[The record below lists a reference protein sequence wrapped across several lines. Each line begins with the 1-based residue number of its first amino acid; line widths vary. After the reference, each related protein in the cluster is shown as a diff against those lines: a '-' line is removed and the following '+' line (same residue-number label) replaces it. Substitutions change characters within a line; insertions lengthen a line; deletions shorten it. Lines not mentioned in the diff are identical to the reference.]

1 MEISPQNSPR
11 IPPAK
16 RDPLD
21 QYALEIA
28 RRNKLEGE
36 SLQKLSAI
44 FPAGATTL
52 HRKIKGWLEQRR
64 FELTDTWSGQT
75 TAMQAAIDEPLGER
89 LARETAIR
97 RARVAHLSGV
107 EAATGE
113 DYRIQATDNERAR
126 AAYQAGDHLH
136 RALGD
141 VAARFLVD
149 RLRPQMTIGL
159 ASGRGVALTVDRLE
173 DLAKDRR
180 EWMSGYQGIKIYSL
194 SGGSWMGTWA
204 MPFNRPLDADANV
217 FHLGTILH
225 VSPGIRTYIGSWLLA
240 GERVTDPPSYEGVH
254 LDLAIVG
261 IGQLNTGHHFLRPD
275 AALQLESMSNAL
287 ASIREFQDTDGDKH
301 ASIADICHVLFYV
314 GPGQPPKQISKAIT
328 ELNNA
333 MSTAPRKTLESA
345 EEVILVAG
353 GAQKEEAL
361 YHFVKGDCRDAPI
374 DPARVTLIT
383 DSWTANRIL
392 ERGSILNRGAAK
404 TRCANRRPRQKR
416 CP

>member
-1 MEISPQNSPR
+1 MEISPQTGPR
-11 IPPAK
+11 QTPTK
-16 RDPLD
+16 DDPLD
-21 QYALEIA
+21 QFALEIA

-36 SLQKLSAI
+36 SLQKLSGI

-52 HRKIKGWLEQRR
+52 HRKLKGWLEEGR
-64 FELTDTWSGQT
+64 FELTDKWSGQT

-89 LARETAIR
+89 LARETSIR
-97 RARVAHLSGV
+97 RARVTHFTGV

-113 DYRIQATDNERAR
+113 DYRMQATSEKGQ
-126 AAYQAGDHLH
+126 AAYQAGDYLH

-141 VAARFLVD
+141 VAARFLID

-180 EWMSGYQGIKIYSL
+180 EWMSGYQGVRIFSL
-194 SGGSWMGTWA
+194 SGGSWMGTWS

-225 VSPGIRTYIGSWLLA
+225 VSPGIRTYIGSWLLE
-240 GERVTDPPSYEGVH
+240 GERVAEPPSYEDVH

-275 AALQLESMSNAL
+275 AALQLESMSEAL
-287 ASIREFQDTDGDKH
+287 ASIREFQDKDGDRH

-314 GPGQPPKQISKAIT
+314 GEGQPPDQIAKAISD
-328 ELNNA
+328 LNNA

-361 YHFVKGDCRDAPI
+361 YHFVKGNCREAPI

-383 DSWTANRIL
+383 DSWTAHRIL
-392 ERGSILNRGAAK
+392 ERG
-404 TRCANRRPRQKR
+404 
-416 CP
+416 

>member
-1 MEISPQNSPR
+1 MEMHSQT
-11 IPPAK
+11 PPGQPSVK
-16 RDPLD
+16 DDPLD
-21 QYALEIA
+21 RFALEIA

-36 SLQKLSAI
+36 SLQKLAGI

-52 HRKIKGWLEQRR
+52 HRKLKGWLEEGR
-64 FELTDTWSGQT
+64 FELTDKWSGQT
-75 TAMQAAIDEPLGER
+75 TALQAAIDEPLGER
-89 LARETAIR
+89 LARETGIR
-97 RARVAHLSGV
+97 RARVAHLTGV
-107 EAATGE
+107 DAAAGE
-113 DYRIQATDNERAR
+113 DYRQPAGDERAQ

-141 VAARFLVD
+141 VAARFLID

-180 EWMSGYQGIKIYSL
+180 EWMSGYQGVKIFSL

-204 MPFNRPLDADANV
+204 IPFNRPLDADANV

-240 GERVTDPPSYEGVH
+240 GERVADQPSYEGVH

-275 AALQLESMSNAL
+275 AALQLESMSHAL
-287 ASIREFQDTDGDKH
+287 ASIREFQDKDGDRH

-314 GPGQPPKQISKAIT
+314 GAGQPPDQITNAIS
-328 ELNNA
+328 ELNSA
-333 MSTAPRKTLESA
+333 MSTAPRQVLQSA

-361 YHFVKGDCRDAPI
+361 YHFVKGNCRDAPI

-392 ERGSILNRGAAK
+392 ERG
-404 TRCANRRPRQKR
+404 
-416 CP
+416 

>member
-1 MEISPQNSPR
+1 
-11 IPPAK
+11 
-16 RDPLD
+16 LD

-36 SLQKLSAI
+36 SLQKLSKI

-52 HRKIKGWLEQRR
+52 HRKIKGWLEQGR

-75 TAMQAAIDEPLGER
+75 TASQTVIDEPLGER
-89 LARETAIR
+89 LARATSIR

-113 DYRIQATDNERAR
+113 DYRMQTSNNERAQ
-126 AAYQAGDHLH
+126 AAYQAGDFLH

-141 VAARFLVD
+141 VAARFLID
-149 RLRPQMTIGL
+149 QLRPQMTIGL

-173 DLAKDRR
+173 ELAKDRR
-180 EWMSGYQGIKIYSL
+180 EWMSGYQGVKIVSL

-225 VSPGIRTYIGSWLLA
+225 VSPRIRTYIGSWLLA
-240 GERVTDPPSYEGVH
+240 GERVAEQSNYDSVH

-275 AALQLESMSNAL
+275 AALQMESMSDAL
-287 ASIREFQDTDGDKH
+287 DSIRDFQDKEGGQH

-314 GPGQPPKQISKAIT
+314 GTGQPPNRLAKAIG
-328 ELNNA
+328 ELNKA
-333 MSTAPRKTLESA
+333 MSTAPRKTLENA

-361 YHFVKGDCRDAPI
+361 YHFIKGNCRGAPI

-392 ERGSILNRGAAK
+392 ERG
-404 TRCANRRPRQKR
+404 
-416 CP
+416 

>member
-1 MEISPQNSPR
+1 MEISPQTGPR
-11 IPPAK
+11 QAPTK
-16 RDPLD
+16 DDPLD
-21 QYALEIA
+21 QFALEIA

-52 HRKIKGWLEQRR
+52 HRKLKGWLEEGR
-64 FELTDTWSGQT
+64 FELTDKWSGQT

-89 LARETAIR
+89 LARETSIR
-97 RARVAHLSGV
+97 RARVTHLTGV

-113 DYRIQATDNERAR
+113 DYRMQATSEKGQ
-126 AAYQAGDHLH
+126 AAYQAGDYLH

-141 VAARFLVD
+141 VAARFLID

-180 EWMSGYQGIKIYSL
+180 EWMSGYQGVRIFSL
-194 SGGSWMGTWA
+194 SGGSWMGTWS

-225 VSPGIRTYIGSWLLA
+225 VSPGIRTYIGSWLLE
-240 GERVTDPPSYEGVH
+240 GERAAEPPSYDDVH

-275 AALQLESMSNAL
+275 AALQLESMSDAL
-287 ASIREFQDTDGDKH
+287 ASIREFQDKDGDRH

-314 GPGQPPKQISKAIT
+314 GEGQPPDQIAKAISD
-328 ELNNA
+328 LNNA

-361 YHFVKGDCRDAPI
+361 YHFVKGNCRGAPI

-392 ERGSILNRGAAK
+392 ERG
-404 TRCANRRPRQKR
+404 
-416 CP
+416 

>member
-1 MEISPQNSPR
+1 MEISPQAAPR
-11 IPPAK
+11 ISPT
-16 RDPLD
+16 RDDPLD
-21 QYALEIA
+21 QFALEIA
-28 RRNKLEGE
+28 RRNKLDGE
-36 SLQKLSAI
+36 SLQKLSKI

-52 HRKIKGWLEQRR
+52 HRKLKGWLEEGR
-64 FELTDTWSGQT
+64 FELTDKWSGRT
-75 TAMQAAIDEPLGER
+75 TALQAAIDEPLGER

-97 RARVAHLSGV
+97 RARVAHLTGV
-107 EAATGE
+107 EAAAGE
-113 DYRIQATDNERAR
+113 DYRMQGASEKGQ
-126 AAYQAGDHLH
+126 AAYQAGDYLH

-141 VAARFLVD
+141 VAARFLID

-180 EWMSGYQGIKIYSL
+180 EWMSGYQGVRIYSL

-217 FHLGTILH
+217 FHMGTILH
-225 VSPGIRTYIGSWLLA
+225 VSPGIRTYIGSWLLE
-240 GERVTDPPSYEGVH
+240 GERVAEQPSYQGVH

-275 AALQLESMSNAL
+275 AALQLESMSEAL
-287 ASIREFQDTDGDKH
+287 ASIREFQDKDGDRH

-314 GPGQPPKQISKAIT
+314 GTGQPPDQIAKAISD
-328 ELNNA
+328 LNNA
-333 MSTAPRKTLESA
+333 MSTAPRETLESA

-361 YHFVKGDCRDAPI
+361 YHFVKGNCRGAPI

-392 ERGSILNRGAAK
+392 ERG
-404 TRCANRRPRQKR
+404 
-416 CP
+416 

>member
-1 MEISPQNSPR
+1 MELSPQTTPRQSPT
-11 IPPAK
+11 K
-16 RDPLD
+16 DDQLD
-21 QYALEIA
+21 QFALEIA

-36 SLQKLSAI
+36 SLQKLSSI

-52 HRKIKGWLEQRR
+52 HRKLKGWLEEGR
-64 FELTDTWSGQT
+64 FELTDKWSGQT
-75 TAMQAAIDEPLGER
+75 TALPAAIDEPLGER

-97 RARVAHLSGV
+97 RARVAHLTGV

-113 DYRIQATDNERAR
+113 DYRMQGGSEKGQ
-126 AAYQAGDHLH
+126 AAYQAGDYLH

-141 VAARFLVD
+141 VAARFLID

-159 ASGRGVALTVDRLE
+159 SSGRGVALTVDRLE
-173 DLAKDRR
+173 DLAKNRR
-180 EWMSGYQGIKIYSL
+180 EWMSGYQGVRIYSL

-240 GERVTDPPSYEGVH
+240 GERVVEQPSYKGVH

-275 AALQLESMSNAL
+275 AALQLESMSDAL
-287 ASIREFQDTDGDKH
+287 ASIREFQDKDGDRH

-314 GPGQPPKQISKAIT
+314 GTGQPPVQIAKAISD
-328 ELNNA
+328 LNNA
-333 MSTAPRKTLESA
+333 MSTAPRETLESA

-361 YHFVKGDCRDAPI
+361 YHFVKGNCRGAPI

-392 ERGSILNRGAAK
+392 ERG
-404 TRCANRRPRQKR
+404 
-416 CP
+416 

>member
-1 MEISPQNSPR
+1 MEISPQTSPR
-11 IPPAK
+11 QSSPK
-16 RDPLD
+16 DDPLD
-21 QYALEIA
+21 QFALEIA
-28 RRNKLEGE
+28 RRNKLEGD
-36 SLQKLSAI
+36 SLQLLSGV
-44 FPAGATTL
+44 FPGGATTL
-52 HRKIKGWLEQRR
+52 HRKLKGWLEEGR
-64 FELTDTWSGQT
+64 FELIDKWSGQT
-75 TAMQAAIDEPLGER
+75 TARQAAIDEPLGER
-89 LARETAIR
+89 LARETSIR
-97 RARVAHLSGV
+97 RARVVHVSGV
-107 EAATGE
+107 EAAAGE
-113 DYRIQATDNERAR
+113 DYRISPANEKAQAAF
-126 AAYQAGDHLH
+126 QAGDYLH

-141 VAARFLVD
+141 VAARFLID

-173 DLAKDRR
+173 ELAKDRR
-180 EWMSGYQGIKIYSL
+180 EWMSGYQRVRIFSL

-240 GERVTDPPSYEGVH
+240 GERETEQASHGDVH

-275 AALQLESMSNAL
+275 AALQMESMGEAL
-287 ASIREFQDTDGDKH
+287 ATIREFQDRDGDRH

-314 GPGQPPKQISKAIT
+314 GAGDPPVQIAKAIT

-333 MSTAPRKTLESA
+333 MSTAPRRILESA
-345 EEVILVAG
+345 EEVIMVAG

-361 YHFVKGDCRDAPI
+361 FHFVKGNCPDAPI
-374 DPARVTLIT
+374 DPSRVTLIT

-392 ERGSILNRGAAK
+392 DRG
-404 TRCANRRPRQKR
+404 
-416 CP
+416 

>member
-1 MEISPQNSPR
+1 M
-11 IPPAK
+11 
-16 RDPLD
+16 D
-21 QYALEIA
+21 QFALEIA

-36 SLQKLSAI
+36 SLQNLSRT

-52 HRKIKGWLEQRR
+52 HRKLKGWLDEGR
-64 FELTDTWSGQT
+64 FDLIDKWSGQT
-75 TAMQAAIDEPLGER
+75 TDLQAAIVIDEPLGER
-89 LARETAIR
+89 LARETMIR
-97 RARVAHLSGV
+97 RARVARLSGV
-107 EAATGE
+107 EAAAGE
-113 DYRIQATDNERAR
+113 DYRMEPTSERGQ
-126 AAYQAGDHLH
+126 AAYHAGDYLH

-141 VAARFLVD
+141 VAARFLID
-149 RLRPQMTIGL
+149 RLRPNMTIGL

-180 EWMSGYQGIKIYSL
+180 EWMSGYQGVRIFSL

-204 MPFNRPLDADANV
+204 MPFPRPLDADANV

-225 VSPGIRTYIGSWLLA
+225 VSPDIRTYIGSWLLT
-240 GERVTDPPSYEGVH
+240 GERVAEQPSYDGVH

-275 AALQLESMSNAL
+275 AALQLESMGNAL
-287 ASIREFQDTDGDKH
+287 DSIREFQDKDGDQH
-301 ASIADICHVLFYV
+301 SSIADICHVLFYV
-314 GPGQPPKQISKAIT
+314 GTGQPHHKIAQAIN

-333 MSTAPRKTLESA
+333 MSTPPRQVLENA

-361 YHFVKGDCRDAPI
+361 YHFVKGNCRDAPI

-392 ERGSILNRGAAK
+392 ERG
-404 TRCANRRPRQKR
+404 
-416 CP
+416 

>member
-1 MEISPQNSPR
+1 MEISPQTS
-11 IPPAK
+11 PPASPAK
-16 RDPLD
+16 DDPLD

-36 SLQKLSAI
+36 SLQKLSKI

-52 HRKIKGWLEQRR
+52 HRKIKGWLEQGR

-75 TAMQAAIDEPLGER
+75 TASQTVIDEPLGER
-89 LARETAIR
+89 LARATSIR

-113 DYRIQATDNERAR
+113 DYRMQTSNNERAQ
-126 AAYQAGDHLH
+126 AAYQAGDFLH

-141 VAARFLVD
+141 VAARFLID
-149 RLRPQMTIGL
+149 QLRPQMTIGL

-173 DLAKDRR
+173 ELAKDRR
-180 EWMSGYQGIKIYSL
+180 EWMSGYQGVKIVSL

-225 VSPGIRTYIGSWLLA
+225 VSPRIRTYIGSWLLA
-240 GERVTDPPSYEGVH
+240 GERVTEQSNYDSVH

-275 AALQLESMSNAL
+275 AALQMESMSDAL
-287 ASIREFQDTDGDKH
+287 DSIRDFQDKEGGQH

-314 GPGQPPKQISKAIT
+314 GTGQPPNRLAKAIG
-328 ELNNA
+328 ELNKA
-333 MSTAPRKTLESA
+333 MSTAPGKTLENA

-361 YHFVKGDCRDAPI
+361 YHFIKGNCRGAPI

-392 ERGSILNRGAAK
+392 ERG
-404 TRCANRRPRQKR
+404 
-416 CP
+416 

>member
-1 MEISPQNSPR
+1 MDVSPQSAPRQSPS
-11 IPPAK
+11 K
-16 RDPLD
+16 DDPLD
-21 QYALEIA
+21 RFALEIA

-36 SLQKLSAI
+36 SLQKLSGV

-52 HRKIKGWLEQRR
+52 HRKLKGWLEEGR

-75 TAMQAAIDEPLGER
+75 TALQAAIDEPLGER

-97 RARVAHLSGV
+97 RARVARLTGF
-107 EAATGE
+107 EAAAGE
-113 DYRIQATDNERAR
+113 DYWMQGASDRGQ
-126 AAYQAGDHLH
+126 AAYQAGDYLH

-141 VAARFLVD
+141 VAARFLID

-180 EWMSGYQGIKIYSL
+180 EWMSGYQGVRIYSL

-240 GERVTDPPSYEGVH
+240 GERVTERPSYKGVH

-275 AALQLESMSNAL
+275 AALQLES
-287 ASIREFQDTDGDKH
+287 IREFQDKEGDRH

-314 GPGQPPKQISKAIT
+314 GTGEPPDQIAKAIRD
-328 ELNNA
+328 LNNA
-333 MSTAPRKTLESA
+333 MSTAPRETLESA

-361 YHFVKGDCRDAPI
+361 YHFVKGHCRDAPI

-392 ERGSILNRGAAK
+392 DRG
-404 TRCANRRPRQKR
+404 
-416 CP
+416 

>member
-1 MEISPQNSPR
+1 MEITPRAAPEQSPT
-11 IPPAK
+11 K
-16 RDPLD
+16 DDPLD
-21 QYALEIA
+21 QFALEIA
-28 RRNKLEGE
+28 RRNKIEGE
-36 SLQKLSAI
+36 SLKKLSGI

-52 HRKIKGWLEQRR
+52 HRKLKGWLEEGR
-64 FELTDTWSGQT
+64 FELIDKWSGPT
-75 TAMQAAIDEPLGER
+75 TALQAAIDEPLGER

-97 RARVAHLSGV
+97 RARVAHLTGV
-107 EAATGE
+107 DAATGE
-113 DYRIQATDNERAR
+113 DYRIQATTERGQ
-126 AAYQAGDHLH
+126 AAYQAGDYLH

-141 VAARFLVD
+141 VAARFLID

-180 EWMSGYQGIKIYSL
+180 EWMSGYQDVRLYSL

-225 VSPGIRTYIGSWLLA
+225 VSPRIRTYIGSWLLA
-240 GERVTDPPSYEGVH
+240 GERVAEQVSYQGVH

-275 AALQLESMSNAL
+275 AALQLESMSEAL
-287 ASIREFQDTDGDKH
+287 ASIREFQGKDGDQH
-301 ASIADICHVLFYV
+301 AGIADICHVLFYV
-314 GPGQPPKQISKAIT
+314 GTGQPPKRIAKAISD
-328 ELNNA
+328 LNNA
-333 MSTAPRKTLESA
+333 MSTPPRETLQSA

-361 YHFVKGDCRDAPI
+361 YHFVKGNCREAPI

-392 ERGSILNRGAAK
+392 ERG
-404 TRCANRRPRQKR
+404 
-416 CP
+416 

>member
-1 MEISPQNSPR
+1 MEISPLKAPGQSPT
-11 IPPAK
+11 K
-16 RDPLD
+16 EDPLD
-21 QYALEIA
+21 QFALEIA

-36 SLQKLSAI
+36 SLQKLAST

-52 HRKIKGWLEQRR
+52 HRKLKAWLEEGR
-64 FELTDTWSGQT
+64 FELIDKWSGQT
-75 TAMQAAIDEPLGER
+75 TGLQGAIDEPLGER

-97 RARVAHLSGV
+97 RARVVHLTGV
-107 EAATGE
+107 EAASGE
-113 DYRIQATDNERAR
+113 DYRIQATSERAQ

-141 VAARFLVD
+141 VAARFLID
-149 RLRPQMTIGL
+149 RLRPQMSIGL

-180 EWMSGYQGIKIYSL
+180 EWMSGYQGVRIYSL

-204 MPFNRPLDADANV
+204 IPFNRPLDADANV

-225 VSPGIRTYIGSWLLA
+225 VSPGIRTYIGSWLLS
-240 GERVTDPPSYEGVH
+240 GERVAEQPSYEGVH

-275 AALQLESMSNAL
+275 AALQLESMSDAL
-287 ASIREFQDTDGDKH
+287 ANIREFQDKECDRH

-314 GPGQPPKQISKAIT
+314 GTGQPPPQIAKAISD
-328 ELNNA
+328 LNNA
-333 MSTAPRKTLESA
+333 MSTAPRETLESA

-361 YHFVKGDCRDAPI
+361 YHFVKGNCPEAPI

-383 DSWTANRIL
+383 DSWTANRIFD
-392 ERGSILNRGAAK
+392 RG
-404 TRCANRRPRQKR
+404 
-416 CP
+416 

>member
-1 MEISPQNSPR
+1 MEISSNT
-11 IPPAK
+11 PPGQSQSK
-16 RDPLD
+16 EDPLD
-21 QYALEIA
+21 QFALEIA

-36 SLQKLSAI
+36 SLQKLSSI

-52 HRKIKGWLEQRR
+52 HRKLKGWLEEGR
-64 FELTDTWSGQT
+64 FELTDKWSGQT
-75 TAMQAAIDEPLGER
+75 TAFQAAIDEPLGER
-89 LARETAIR
+89 LARETSIR
-97 RARVAHLSGV
+97 RARVAHLTGV
-107 EAATGE
+107 EPANGE
-113 DYRIQATDNERAR
+113 DYLLQATSERGQ
-126 AAYQAGDHLH
+126 AAYQAGDYLH

-141 VAARFLVD
+141 VAARFLID

-180 EWMSGYQGIKIYSL
+180 EWMSGYQGVRIFSL

-225 VSPGIRTYIGSWLLA
+225 VSPGIRTYVGSWLLA
-240 GERVTDPPSYEGVH
+240 GERVAEQPSYEGVR

-275 AALQLESMSNAL
+275 AALQLESMSDAL
-287 ASIREFQDTDGDKH
+287 ASIREFQDKDGDRH

-314 GPGQPPKQISKAIT
+314 GTGQPPDQIAKAIT
-328 ELNNA
+328 DLNNA
-333 MSTAPRKTLESA
+333 MSTAPRETLKSA

-361 YHFVKGDCRDAPI
+361 YHFVKGNCRGAPI

-392 ERGSILNRGAAK
+392 ERG
-404 TRCANRRPRQKR
+404 
-416 CP
+416 

>member
-1 MEISPQNSPR
+1 MEISTQTAARQSPT
-11 IPPAK
+11 K
-16 RDPLD
+16 DDPLD
-21 QYALEIA
+21 QFALEIA

-36 SLQKLSAI
+36 SLQKLSRI

-52 HRKIKGWLEQRR
+52 HRKLKGWLEEGR
-64 FELTDTWSGQT
+64 FELADKWSGQT
-75 TAMQAAIDEPLGER
+75 TTFQAAIDEPLGEH
-89 LARETAIR
+89 LARETGIR
-97 RARVAHLSGV
+97 RARVAQLTGV
-107 EAATGE
+107 DAAAGE
-113 DYRIQATDNERAR
+113 DYRMQATSERGL
-126 AAYQAGDHLH
+126 AAYQAGDYLH

-141 VAARFLVD
+141 IAARLLID
-149 RLRPQMTIGL
+149 RLRPKMTIGL

-180 EWMSGYQGIKIYSL
+180 EWMSGYQGVRIFSL

-240 GERVTDPPSYEGVH
+240 GERVAEHPSYEGVH

-261 IGQLNTGHHFLRPD
+261 MGQLNTGHHFLRPD
-275 AALQLESMSNAL
+275 AALQLESMSDAL
-287 ASIREFQDTDGDKH
+287 ASIREFQDKDGDRH

-314 GPGQPPKQISKAIT
+314 GTGQPPDQLAKAISD
-328 ELNNA
+328 LNDA
-333 MSTAPRKTLESA
+333 MSTAPRETLESA

-361 YHFVKGDCRDAPI
+361 YHFVKGNCKDAPI

-383 DSWTANRIL
+383 DAWTARRIL
-392 ERGSILNRGAAK
+392 ERG
-404 TRCANRRPRQKR
+404 
-416 CP
+416 

>member
-1 MEISPQNSPR
+1 MEISPKGGLRQSLT
-11 IPPAK
+11 K
-16 RDPLD
+16 DDPLD
-21 QYALEIA
+21 QFALEIA

-36 SLQKLSAI
+36 SLQALSSI

-52 HRKIKGWLEQRR
+52 HRKLKGWLEEGR
-64 FELTDTWSGQT
+64 FELTDKWSGQT
-75 TAMQAAIDEPLGER
+75 TALQAAIDEPLGER

-97 RARVAHLSGV
+97 RARVARVTGV

-113 DYRIQATDNERAR
+113 DYRMQATSEKGQS
-126 AAYQAGDHLH
+126 AYQAGDYLH
-136 RALGD
+136 MALGD
-141 VAARFLVD
+141 VAARFLID

-159 ASGRGVALTVDRLE
+159 ASGRGVALTVERLE

-180 EWMSGYQGIKIYSL
+180 EWMSGYQGVRIFSL
-194 SGGSWMGTWA
+194 SGGSWMGTWS

-240 GERVTDPPSYEGVH
+240 GERAAEQPRYEGVH

-275 AALQLESMSNAL
+275 AAMQLESMSDAL
-287 ASIREFQDTDGDKH
+287 AIIREFQDKDGDRH

-314 GPGQPPKQISKAIT
+314 GTGQPPDQIAKAISQ
-328 ELNNA
+328 LNNA
-333 MSTAPRKTLESA
+333 MSTAPRRTLESA

-361 YHFVKGDCRDAPI
+361 YHFVKGNCREAPI

-392 ERGSILNRGAAK
+392 ERG
-404 TRCANRRPRQKR
+404 
-416 CP
+416 

>member
-1 MEISPQNSPR
+1 MQISTRTSSGQA
-11 IPPAK
+11 PAK
-16 RDPLD
+16 DDPLD
-21 QYALEIA
+21 QFALEIA

-36 SLQKLSAI
+36 SLQKLSGI

-52 HRKIKGWLEQRR
+52 HRKLKGWLEEGR
-64 FELTDTWSGQT
+64 FELTDKWSGQT
-75 TAMQAAIDEPLGER
+75 TALQATIDEPLGER

-97 RARVAHLSGV
+97 RARVARLTGV

-113 DYRIQATDNERAR
+113 DYRMQAANERAQ

-141 VAARFLVD
+141 VAARFLID

-180 EWMSGYQGIKIYSL
+180 EWMSGYQGVRIFSL

-240 GERVTDPPSYEGVH
+240 GERVAEPPSNQDVH

-275 AALQLESMSNAL
+275 AALQLESMSDAL
-287 ASIREFQDTDGDKH
+287 ASIREFQDTEGDRH

-314 GPGQPPKQISKAIT
+314 GTGQPPRQIANAIND
-328 ELNNA
+328 LNNA
-333 MSTAPRKTLESA
+333 MSTAPRETLANA

-361 YHFVKGDCRDAPI
+361 YHFVKGNCRDAPI

-392 ERGSILNRGAAK
+392 ERA
-404 TRCANRRPRQKR
+404 
-416 CP
+416 

>member
-1 MEISPQNSPR
+1 MEISPQTS
-11 IPPAK
+11 PPASPAND
-16 RDPLD
+16 DPLD

-36 SLQKLSAI
+36 SLQKLSKI

-52 HRKIKGWLEQRR
+52 HRKIKGWLEQGR

-75 TAMQAAIDEPLGER
+75 TASQTVIDEPLGER
-89 LARETAIR
+89 LARATSIR

-113 DYRIQATDNERAR
+113 DYRMQTSNNERAQ
-126 AAYQAGDHLH
+126 AAYQAGDFLH

-141 VAARFLVD
+141 VAARFLID
-149 RLRPQMTIGL
+149 QLRPQMTIGL

-173 DLAKDRR
+173 ELAKDRR
-180 EWMSGYQGIKIYSL
+180 EWMSGYQGVKIVSL

-225 VSPGIRTYIGSWLLA
+225 VSPRIRTYIGSWLLA
-240 GERVTDPPSYEGVH
+240 GERVTEQSNYDSVH

-275 AALQLESMSNAL
+275 AALQMESMSDAL
-287 ASIREFQDTDGDKH
+287 DSIRDFQDKEGGQH

-314 GPGQPPKQISKAIT
+314 GTGQPPNRLAKAIG
-328 ELNNA
+328 ELNKA
-333 MSTAPRKTLESA
+333 MSTAPGKTLENA

-361 YHFVKGDCRDAPI
+361 YHFIKGNCRGAPI

-392 ERGSILNRGAAK
+392 ERG
-404 TRCANRRPRQKR
+404 
-416 CP
+416 

>member
-1 MEISPQNSPR
+1 MGKPSQPPLRQPQ
-11 IPPAK
+11 AK
-16 RDPLD
+16 DDSLD
-21 QYALEIA
+21 QFALEIA

-36 SLQKLSAI
+36 SLQKLSKI

-52 HRKIKGWLEQRR
+52 HRKLKGWLEEGR
-64 FELTDTWSGQT
+64 FELTDKRSGQT
-75 TAMQAAIDEPLGER
+75 TALQSAIDEPLGER

-97 RARVAHLSGV
+97 RARVVHLTGV
-107 EAATGE
+107 EAAAGE
-113 DYRIQATDNERAR
+113 DYRMQAADAKAQ
-126 AAYQAGDHLH
+126 AAFHAGDYLHL
-136 RALGD
+136 ALGD
-141 VAARFLVD
+141 VAARFLID
-149 RLRPQMTIGL
+149 RLRPHMTIGL

-180 EWMSGYQGIKIYSL
+180 EWMSGYQGVKICSL

-225 VSPGIRTYIGSWLLA
+225 VAPGIRTYIGSWLLA
-240 GERVTDPPSYEGVH
+240 GERVAEQPSHEGVH

-275 AALQLESMSNAL
+275 AALQLESMGNAL
-287 ASIREFQDTDGDKH
+287 ATIREFQDKEGDRH

-314 GPGQPPKQISKAIT
+314 GAGQPPDQIAKAIS
-328 ELNNA
+328 ELNDA

-361 YHFVKGDCRDAPI
+361 YHFIKGNCRDAPI

-392 ERGSILNRGAAK
+392 ERG
-404 TRCANRRPRQKR
+404 
-416 CP
+416 

>member
-1 MEISPQNSPR
+1 MEISPQTALRQS
-11 IPPAK
+11 PAK
-16 RDPLD
+16 DDPLD
-21 QYALEIA
+21 RFALEIA

-36 SLQKLSAI
+36 SLQKLSSI

-52 HRKIKGWLEQRR
+52 HRKLKGWLEEGR
-64 FELTDTWSGQT
+64 FELTDKWSGQT
-75 TAMQAAIDEPLGER
+75 TALQAAIDEPLGER

-97 RARVAHLSGV
+97 RARVAHLTGV

-113 DYRIQATDNERAR
+113 GYRMQSTSEKGQ
-126 AAYQAGDHLH
+126 AAYQAGDYLH

-141 VAARFLVD
+141 VAARFLID
-149 RLRPQMTIGL
+149 RLRPKMTIGL

-180 EWMSGYQGIKIYSL
+180 EWMSGYQGVRIYSL

-240 GERVTDPPSYEGVH
+240 GERVVEQPSYEDVH

-287 ASIREFQDTDGDKH
+287 ASIREFQDKDGDRH

-314 GPGQPPKQISKAIT
+314 GTGEPPEQIARAISD
-328 ELNNA
+328 LNDA
-333 MSTAPRKTLESA
+333 MSTAPRETLESA

-361 YHFVKGDCRDAPI
+361 YHFVKGHCREAPI

-392 ERGSILNRGAAK
+392 ERG
-404 TRCANRRPRQKR
+404 
-416 CP
+416 